1 MKKKHYI
8 WSMWIVFAFLGAA
21 FYSPDSLSIW
31 SLVGAGIGLL
41 CALALTLL
49 YVLFRVFAAGPA
61 TKGDKQ
67 EFMRKL
73 KL

>member
-8 WSMWIVFAFLGAA
+8 WGMWVVFAFLGAA
-21 FYSPDSLSIW
+21 FYSPDSMSIW
-31 SLVGAGIGLL
+31 SLFGAGIGLL
-41 CALALTLL
+41 FALVLTLL
-49 YVLFRVFAAGPA
+49 YVLFRVFAAGPVA
-61 TKGDKQ
+61 KGDKQ